1 MKKLEIPNFGIQ
13 WPDGVTL
20 LQRHNYCAYWDKG
33 LGSFYHRKAIIQ
45 AIWPEEI
52 FAWHHWSDR
61 MLRSTCDY
69 KPVVWL
75 GAGGTSKSTTAAALG
90 LQWWWEAP
98 FESCIRV
105 CSTTKQML
113 RERVW
118 SEFSRLFFA
127 VPKFIEFRT
136 DEGEL
141 IQRCSVG
148 YLGELIDTDLKLR
161 WRQGDSKHAIS
172 GFGVNEGS
180 VAEAVSNIIGVH
192 TRRMWLMLDEL
203 QGIREAVDNAKDNMS
218 KNPVF
223 RVLGMGN
230 TDENMKSL
238 LRRAATPVNG
248 WDSVDTS
255 TAESWETDGG
265 VVAPKGIA
273 LRFDGRKSPAVDNPK
288 KYPFLI
294 NQAQIDAHLRK
305 SGDNENDPGFLSQ
318 CRAIW
323 PSIGL
328 QNTVLDAQIIDKFH
342 CKDKAVWTNG
352 FEKAAALDPA
362 FTFFGDRRILQFF
375 KFGLISDNDG
385 SRWVIEFGDWVN
397 VPVDSENSEPL
408 DYQIVSFSKDASSQ
422 NGITNNEFASDSTG
436 SGKSLMSIFE
446 VEWGPIM
453 GVEFGGAPSETPYD
467 ERRTAKDVY
476 DRRVSELHGN
486 LRNFALGNGI
496 RGLSD
501 EAAQQACTR
510 RTVFKNKRNVT
521 EKKDEMKKRTGESPD
536 NLDAVCIAIAYAMA
550 NGARPGGSAAA
561 SGQRTNS
568 IMRQLAEDGAMMISE
583 EAMLE
588 FKP

>member
-1 MKKLEIPNFGIQ
+1 MKKLEIPDFGIQ

-61 MLRSTCDY
+61 MLQSTCDY

-141 IQRCSVG
+141 IQRCPVG
-148 YLGELIDTDLKLR
+148 YLGELIDTELKLR

-192 TRRMWLMLDEL
+192 TRKMWLMLDEL

-305 SGDNENDPGFLSQ
+305 AGDNENDPGFLSQ

-323 PSIGL
+323 PTTGL
-328 QNTVLDAQIIDKFH
+328 QNTVLDATIIAKFRCH
-342 CKDKAVWTNG
+342 ERATWTNG
-352 FEKAAALDPA
+352 FQKGFCLDPS
-362 FTFFGDRRILQFF
+362 FTEGGDKRSLHAF
-375 KFGLISDNDG
+375 KFGLINDNEG
-385 SRWVIEFGDWVN
+385 ERWVIEFGECVN
-397 VPVDSENSEPL
+397 VPVDSSSEIPIH
-408 DYQIVSFSKDASSQ
+408 YQIVYFCRDWCINRGGTNDDFALDSS
-422 NGITNNEFASDSTG
+422 GEGGGLKA
-436 SGKSLMSIFE
+436 IFDI
-446 VEWGPIM
+446 EWGVVTGI
-453 GVEFGGAPSETPYD
+453 EFGGNPSDTPYD
-467 ERRTAKDVY
+467 DRRTAKDVF
-476 DRRVSELHGN
+476 DRRVSEINLN
-486 LRNFALGNGI
+486 LRSFVLGNGL
-496 RGLSD
+496 RGISKEVAD
-501 EAAQQACTR
+501 QACTR
-510 RTVFKNKRNVT
+510 RTIYKNKKQTV
-521 EKKDEMKKRTGESPD
+521 EKKKEMKTRTGGQSPD
-536 NLDAVCIAIAYAMA
+536 DLDSCCVGVAFAMQ
-550 NGARPGGSAAA
+550 NGARPGGGIVQSR
-561 SGQRTNS
+561 RTQN
-568 IMRQLAEDGAMMISE
+568 IMAQLAYEGAAMISE
-583 EAMLE
+583 EGMLE
-588 FKP
+588 FQP